1 MTNTSLQKRVSEF
14 LIMFLTGI
22 LSLGLLAYIG
32 DREAFTKYPRFEIEK
47 VLAQS
52 RPVQQT
58 LEKFLDAG
66 LPLTQFA
73 GFDTLVRPIIKVDDA
88 IDAITILNSLGG
100 VVFQQTDPRFKID
113 PIAADSRNLAEVTTV
128 SGETQTQI
136 FLPIRS
142 RFGFGGQVVIHLP
155 NKYVAEKVRSA
166 TGLLPWAAGLGAIVL
181 GVYGAMVVDLSAAR
195 RRRLDRIVFSVIFL
209 SVAGTVV
216 VGLTKLY
223 AAGSQV
229 KAEGLAS
236 ALTERI
242 RIVYDMGLSLDDVDA
257 LENAFELYRSVNPE
271 IGALA
276 LVVDDKVVIGTTP
289 GMTGKRLTPDAT
301 SFQVL
306 NPIEGVPGLNA
317 AVYVS
322 VPYDVAVSAV
332 GRTAKT
338 FVVLLV
344 ASGFMAGLFFNLGDA
359 LRRLR
364 LARSQNKTDGQS
376 AVDAIKPVLFMG
388 FLVENLA
395 VSFLPQLMQKSAT
408 AGGLPPSLASLM
420 FMAYFVTFAATLV
433 PAGVFAGRRGPKP
446 LILLGAIATAAASA
460 IMALYDHYQVI
471 VAARLLAGFGQA
483 LLFIGSQSYI
493 LAYAAA
499 DKRTQSA
506 GVIVYTFNGGMLS
519 GMVIGGLLAS
529 YIGSSGVFWIGAA
542 TAVAIGLYTWALI
555 DPSPKM
561 ETQPTPQAPRSAFS
575 ILGVFRSV
583 SFLWTTMLVGIPA
596 KAVLTGVIVFA
607 MPLLLSGQNLAQ
619 EDIGQIIMFC
629 ALGVLLSSHF
639 VSRYAD
645 RFGNIRQILFVGLA
659 LSGVG
664 LCVIG
669 GIGWRDVVDMH
680 LGPIALTLILLGG
693 TFLVG
698 VGHGCINAPV
708 VTHIAGTDVAKQ
720 LGEAPVTAFYRFIE
734 RIGHIAGP
742 LVVGQLFFLS
752 GQSPTA
758 IAWLGAAM
766 IGFSMLFVLRSD
778 RARA

>member
-1 MTNTSLQKRVSEF
+1 
-14 LIMFLTGI
+14 MFLTGI

-619 EDIGQIIMFC
+619 EDIGQIIMFY

>member
-1 MTNTSLQKRVSEF
+1 MTNSGLQKRVSEF

-47 VLAQS
+47 VVAQS

-73 GFDTLVRPIIKVDDA
+73 GFDTLVRPIIRVDDA
-88 IDAITILNSLGG
+88 IDAITIVSSVGA
-100 VVFQQTDPRFKID
+100 VVFQQTDPRYMID
-113 PIAADSRNLAEVTTV
+113 PIAAVSRNLTEVTTV
-128 SGETQTQI
+128 SGPTQTQI

-166 TGLLPWAAGLGAIVL
+166 TQLLPWAAGLGAIIL
-181 GVYGAMVVDLSAAR
+181 GVYGALVVDFSVLR
-195 RRRLDRIVFSVIFL
+195 RRRLDRIIFSLIFL

-223 AAGSQV
+223 ATGSQV

-242 RIVYDMGLSLDDVDA
+242 RTIYDMGLKLDDVDA
-257 LENAFELYRSVNPE
+257 LEAAFEAYRSVNPE

-276 LVVDDKVVIGTTP
+276 LVVDDRVVIGTNP
-289 GMTGKRLTPDAT
+289 GMTGKRLAPDST

-317 AVYVS
+317 AIYVS
-322 VPYDVAVSAV
+322 VPYDVAITAV

-364 LARSQNKTDGQS
+364 LARSQNTTDGQS

-433 PAGVFAGRRGPKP
+433 PAGIFAGKRGPKP
-446 LILLGAIATAAASA
+446 LILVGAAATAAASA
-460 IMALYDHYQVI
+460 IMALYDNYQVI

-519 GMVIGGLLAS
+519 GMVIGGLLAG

-555 DPSPKM
+555 DPAPITEKKPA
-561 ETQPTPQAPRSAFS
+561 QAAPRGPFS

-583 SFLWTTMLVGIPA
+583 SFLWTTLLVGIPA

-619 EDIGQIIMFC
+619 EDIGQIIMFY

-645 RFGNIRQILFVGLA
+645 RAGNIRQILFVGLA
-659 LSGVG
+659 LSGIG

-669 GIGWRDVVDMH
+669 GVGWRSVVDLQ

-708 VTHIAGTDVAKQ
+708 VTHIAGTDVAKR

-766 IGFSMLFVLRSD
+766 IAFALFFVVRSD

>member
-1 MTNTSLQKRVSEF
+1 MSPGMRKRVSEF
-14 LIMFLTGI
+14 LVMLLTGV

-47 VLAQS
+47 VVAQS

-88 IDAITILNSLGG
+88 IDAITILNNAGA
-100 VVFQQTDPRFKID
+100 VVFQQTDTRFKID
-113 PIAADSRNLAEVTTV
+113 PIATVSSTLTEVTTV

-136 FLPIRS
+136 FVPIRS
-142 RFGFGGQVVIHLP
+142 RFGFGGQLVIHLP
-155 NKYVAEKVRSA
+155 NKYVAEKVRGA
-166 TGLLPWAAGLGAIVL
+166 TRLLPWAAAIGALVL
-181 GVYGAMVVDLSAAR
+181 GFYGAMVVDLPALR
-195 RRRLDRIVFSVIFL
+195 RKRLDRLVFSMIFL
-209 SVAGTVV
+209 SVAATVI
-216 VGLTKLY
+216 VGLTNLY

-229 KAEGLAS
+229 KAEGFGL
-236 ALTERI
+236 ALTERLRVI
-242 RIVYDMGLSLDDVDA
+242 YDLGLELDDVEA
-257 LENAFELYRSVNPE
+257 VSATFESYRSLNPD
-271 IGALA
+271 ISTMA
-276 LVVDDKVVIGTTP
+276 LVVDDKVVIGTNP
-289 GMTGKRLTPDAT
+289 GMVGKPLVPDT
-301 SFQVL
+301 
-306 NPIEGVPGLNA
+306 A
-317 AVYVS
+317 AFKVMTAIDDVNGIDAKVYVAL
-322 VPYDVAVSAV
+322 PYDVAIAAV

-338 FVVLLV
+338 FLVLLV

-359 LRRLR
+359 LRRLQAAKR
-364 LARSQNKTDGQS
+364 ENTTDGQS

-395 VSFLPQLMQKSAT
+395 VSFLPQLMQRSAME
-408 AGGLPPSLASLM
+408 GGLPPSLASLM
-420 FMAYFVTFAATLV
+420 FMAYFVTFAGTLV
-433 PAGVFAGRRGPKP
+433 PAGLFAERRGPKP
-446 LILLGAIATAAASA
+446 LILLGAVATAISAAMMA
-460 IMALYDHYQVI
+460 IYGSYQII

-555 DPSPKM
+555 DP
-561 ETQPTPQAPRSAFS
+561 APLAKKKSKPVGEKSTFS
-575 ILGVFRSV
+575 ILAVFRSM
-583 SFLWTTMLVGIPA
+583 SFLWTTLLVGIPA

-607 MPLLLSGQNLAQ
+607 MPLLLSGQKLEQ
-619 EDIGQIIMFC
+619 EDIGQIIMFY

-645 RFGNIRQILFVGLA
+645 HVGRIREILFAGLVV
-659 LSGVG
+659 SGAG

-669 GIGWRDVVDMH
+669 GVGWQIIAAMQ
-680 LGPIALTLILLGG
+680 LGPVALTLILLGG

-708 VTHIAGTDVAKQ
+708 VTHIAGTDVAQ
-720 LGEAPVTAFYRFIE
+720 RLGEAPVTAFYRFIE

-758 IAWLGAAM
+758 IAWLGVATLAFAA
-766 IGFSMLFVLRSD
+766 LFVVRSD
-778 RARA
+778 RRPS